1 MPFLGSALGYLIA
14 MWSPGWENLVAFDWN
29 DVPVDR
35 EFDFGK
41 FLKNVKPHPMP
52 CLPPGFTLMGALSLD
67 WTVTVRILSSLEFFY
82 WRKSSQS
89 SLRMVEL
96 VNFHRH
102 SQYHDGNERMKK
114 GRIQNMDPWSMDGP
128 LL

>member
-1 MPFLGSALGYLIA
+1 MPFLGSALGYLTA

-29 DVPVDR
+29 DVPVGR
-35 EFDFGK
+35 EFHFGN
-41 FLKNVKPHPMP
+41 FLKNVKSPPHA
-52 CLPPGFTLMGALSLD
+52 LPPPRLTLMGALSLD
-67 WTVTVRILSSLEFFY
+67 WTVTVRILSSLELFY
-82 WRKSSQS
+82 WRKSSHS

-114 GRIQNMDPWSMDGP
+114 RRIQNMDP
-128 LL
+128 

>member
-1 MPFLGSALGYLIA
+1 MSY
-14 MWSPGWENLVAFDWN
+14 
-29 DVPVDR
+29 
-35 EFDFGK
+35 
-41 FLKNVKPHPMP
+41 PHPMP

-67 WTVTVRILSSLEFFY
+67 WTVTVRILSSLDFSY
-82 WRKSSQS
+82 WRKCSQS

-114 GRIQNMDPWSMDGP
+114 GRIQNMDPSGPWTDHFCEPSRWTPSWIRSMNYPCGP
-128 LL
+128 PLIFEDRFLPEV